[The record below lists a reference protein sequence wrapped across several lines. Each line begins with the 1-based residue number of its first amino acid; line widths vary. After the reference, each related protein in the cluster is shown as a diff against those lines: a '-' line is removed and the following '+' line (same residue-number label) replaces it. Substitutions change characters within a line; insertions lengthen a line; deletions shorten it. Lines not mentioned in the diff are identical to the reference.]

1 MSDRDERIRESANG
15 GSGGCLQLEPLL
27 AEYVDGTL
35 AAPDRQVVERHL
47 ASCAACSELVSDAAA
62 GAAVCRRTM
71 ELAPPPRLVA
81 RILEQTSG
89 KLPWQQ
95 RLRGWFRPVLEPR
108 LALGT
113 AMAVLSL
120 SIAFNAL
127 GVDVS
132 QMSVADLAPR
142 RIYYRV
148 DQRLHQVGS
157 GAVKYYQNL
166 RIVYE
171 IQTQLQAIRDTSAE
185 EQERREQQAP
195 QKKQEQQTA
204 PSRQGQ
210 PYPAAPQPPAHNRL
224 SRHSPLYA
232 FVIF

>member
-1 MSDRDERIRESANG
+1 MSDRDERNRENLAG
-15 GSGGCLQLEPLL
+15 GTTGNCLELEARL

-35 AAPDRQVVERHL
+35 TAPERQIVETHL
-47 ASCAACSELVSDAAA
+47 AQCGACAELVADAAA

-71 ELAPPPRLVA
+71 EVPAPPRLVA

-89 KLPWQQ
+89 KLPWRQ

-113 AMAVLSL
+113 AMAVISF
-120 SIAFNAL
+120 SIVLNAFD
-127 GVDVS
+127 VDVT
-132 QMSVADLAPR
+132 QMSVADLTPT

-148 DQRLHQVGS
+148 DQRLHQVS
-157 GAVKYYQNL
+157 NSAVKYYQNL

-185 EQERREQQAP
+185 EQERREQQP
-195 QKKQEQQTA
+195 QKKQEQ
-204 PSRQGQ
+204 
-210 PYPAAPQPPAHNRL
+210 PATPQPPAQNR
-224 SRHSPLYA
+224 SSHHSPVYA
-232 FVIF
+232 FAIF